1 MKRFEG
7 RTAVV
12 TGGAQGIG
20 LATADRLFAEGANV
34 LIADIKEWE
43 GSAASQKLTLG
54 DRVAYCPADVS
65 VAAQVEA
72 MMAAAE
78 ARFGAIDVLVS
89 NVGVAK
95 STPFL
100 NLGEE
105 EIEAG
110 FRINL
115 FSMIWC
121 CQAAMRRMKARG
133 KGGAVVLMSSVNAVM
148 TMPGFTIYNCS
159 KGGIEQLTR
168 VLSIE
173 FADDNIRVN
182 AVGPGTI
189 LTELATIL
197 ERRTKLLVAEGFFA
211 DEAEGKAYCAD
222 LRALDADPARRDI
235 AFRLG
240 VEPELL
246 ETERRVTELRNWIE
260 HQVRPQKSR
269 RGRG

>member
-20 LATADRLFAEGANV
+20 LATAERLHAEGANV

-43 GSAASQKLTLG
+43 GSAASQKLSRG
-54 DRVAYCPADVS
+54 DRIAYRRTDVS
-65 VAAQVEA
+65 IASEVEA

-89 NVGVAK
+89 NVGVAR

-100 NLGEE
+100 DLKED
-105 EIEAG
+105 EIAVG
-110 FRINL
+110 FRTNL

-121 CQAAMRRMKARG
+121 CQAAIRRMKARG

-168 VLSIE
+168 VLSLE
-173 FADDNIRVN
+173 FADDGIRVN

-189 LTELATIL
+189 LTELAKNAVL
-197 ERRTKLLVAEGFFA
+197 S
-211 DEAEGKAYCAD
+211 DEASRRRILSRTPLKRFGEPEEVASAVAFLASDDASYITGETIFIDAGR
-222 LRALDADPARRDI
+222 RALNYT
-235 AFRLG
+235 
-240 VEPELL
+240 V
-246 ETERRVTELRNWIE
+246 
-260 HQVRPQKSR
+260 QVD
-269 RGRG
+269 